1 MFWICKNCF
10 SLYDVNVGKCREC
23 GGTELIQKATEEK
36 VEFVTAAPPP
46 VPGTS
51 PQVPKTTQTETA
63 AEAKEEQEASS
74 IYPVGKEAVKA
85 LQNALEFIKN
95 QQKMDFQQRCREY
108 EPQYSALYAQY
119 EQETLEFQKALELRN
134 GFQKRADRQSSC
146 ITAFFVAFWFGIFGI
161 GLHNRG
167 WDLLSNLGETLYI
180 FFILGFLLFILWV
193 MVHVIWMKISRSY
206 KESQKAIPIPQ
217 LPAEQP
223 PYPDTDA
230 DFERYF
236 ELCPAPPTGK
246 EYFRPT
252 ALSRLIGILEN
263 RLAETIPEAMRFMVA
278 EDRAN
283 REHQEEMRVMNEM
296 NRHAQAAA
304 SSASSAA
311 SAARNAS
318 TMATIGTAIQVMNI
332 ANRRK

>member
-23 GGTELIQKATEEK
+23 GGTELIQKETEEK

-51 PQVPKTTQTETA
+51 PQVPETPLAETE
-63 AEAKEEQEASS
+63 AEEDPEASS
-74 IYPVGKEAVKA
+74 IYPVGKDAVKA
-85 LQNALEFIKN
+85 LQRALEFIKN

-108 EPQYSALYAQY
+108 EPQYQKHFTRY
-119 EQETLEFQKALELRN
+119 EKELEEYQKALMQYSEFKN
-134 GFQKRADRQSSC
+134 QADNQGCC
-146 ITAFFVAFWFGIFGI
+146 IALIAILVWFGYFIWCFWGLRKPDFHDFCYLLFTTGGIAGI
-161 GLHNRG
+161 GILIGVCWSVNR
-167 WDLLSNLGETLYI
+167 LKSK
-180 FFILGFLLFILWV
+180 
-193 MVHVIWMKISRSY
+193 KIPY
-206 KESQKAIPIPQ
+206 PPQ
-217 LPAEQP
+217 APEEQP

-236 ELCPAPPTGK
+236 ERCPDPPTGK

-252 ALSRLIGILEN
+252 ALARLIGILEN

-296 NRHAQAAA
+296 NRHAQEAA

-318 TMATIGTAIQVMNI
+318 TMATLGTALQAIDMM
-332 ANRRK
+332 NRRK

>member
-23 GGTELIQKATEEK
+23 GGTELIQKETEEK

-51 PQVPKTTQTETA
+51 PQVPETPLAETE
-63 AEAKEEQEASS
+63 AEEDPEASS
-74 IYPVGKEAVKA
+74 IYPVGKDAVEA
-85 LQNALEFIKN
+85 LQRALEFIKN

-119 EQETLEFQKALELRN
+119 EKETLEFQKALELRK
-134 GFQKRADRQSSC
+134 GFQKRADMQSSC
-146 ITAFFVAFWFGIFGI
+146 ITAFFVAFWLGIFGI

-167 WDLLSNLGETLYI
+167 WDLLSNLGEALHI
-180 FFILGFLLFILWV
+180 FFILGFSLFILRV
-193 MVHVIWMKISRSY
+193 MVHGIWMKISTSY

-217 LPAEQP
+217 PPAELP

-236 ELCPAPPTGK
+236 ELCPDPPTGK

-252 ALSRLIGILEN
+252 ALARLIGILEN

-296 NRHAQAAA
+296 NRHAQEAA

-318 TMATIGTAIQVMNI
+318 TMATLGTALQAIDMM
-332 ANRRK
+332 NRRK